1 MHKKNR
7 LKKSAFFMC
16 KITNITYFVI
26 LIIQGIKLFFVYFL
40 GIMEK
45 EVDRLLKAILRRF

>member
-45 EVDRLLKAILRRF
+45 EVGRLLGANLRHF